1 MVFFK
6 ENTEVFRNII
16 KKKKSILKQKQR
28 KLRFF
33 LKNTWPL
40 INLTGLIGLIGAPR
54 GRRLGG
60 LRPFSPV
67 DAAAPGNFRPR
78 AGAAEAHPQV
88 GGAAANG
95 GERPAATPAPEHV
108 ETEFR
113 VLIGSQRGK
122 LSISKPAL
130 KRLEKTIKTGGHYH
144 FPW

>member
-33 LKNTWPL
+33 FLTWPL
-40 INLTGLIGLIGAPR
+40 INLIGLIGLIGAPR
-54 GRRLGG
+54 GRRPGG

-88 GGAAANG
+88 DGAAANG
-95 GERPAATPAPEHV
+95 GERPVETPAPEHFQ
-108 ETEFR
+108 TEF
-113 VLIGSQRGK
+113 
-122 LSISKPAL
+122 
-130 KRLEKTIKTGGHYH
+130 
-144 FPW
+144 